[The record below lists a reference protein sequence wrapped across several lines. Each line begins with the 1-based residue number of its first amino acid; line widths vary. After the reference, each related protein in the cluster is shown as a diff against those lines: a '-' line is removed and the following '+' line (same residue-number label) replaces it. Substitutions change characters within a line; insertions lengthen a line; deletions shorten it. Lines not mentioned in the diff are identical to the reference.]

1 MFLLGFPLLLVPFAI
16 YNMIAFL
23 TPGVDWT
30 SPVGTVHMMSG
41 QDWVLTWEDVLLA
54 FAIFLLWVEIV
65 KSTRLG
71 TRSIMD
77 HILAMVLFIVMLVE
91 FPGAAGGDLDVLFAH
106 RDRPGRRAGRLHRRH
121 ARCATPDRNRRRG
134 SSLTGLGSV
143 PGRT

>member
-1 MFLLGFPLLLVPFAI
+1 MFLLGFPLLIVPFAI

-54 FAIFLLWVEIV
+54 FAIFLLWVELI
-65 KSTRLG
+65 KSTRIG
-71 TRSIMD
+71 ARSIMD

-91 FPGAAGGDLDVLFAH
+91 FLLVPRAATSTFFLLTAIALVDVLGGFIVGMRGAQ
-106 RDRPGRRAGRLHRRH
+106 RQIEIGGAGQ
-121 ARCATPDRNRRRG
+121 
-134 SSLTGLGSV
+134 V
-143 PGRT
+143 

>member
-1 MFLLGFPLLLVPFAI
+1 MFLLGFPLLIVPFAI

-91 FPGAAGGDLDVLFAH
+91 FLLVPRAATSTFFLLTAIALVDVLGGFIVGMRGAQ
-106 RDRPGRRAGRLHRRH
+106 RQIEIGGAGQ
-121 ARCATPDRNRRRG
+121 
-134 SSLTGLGSV
+134 V
-143 PGRT
+143 

>member
-1 MFLLGFPLLLVPFAI
+1 MFLLGFPLLIVPFAI

-54 FAIFLLWVEIV
+54 FAIFLLWVEII
-65 KSTRLG
+65 KSARLG
-71 TRSIMD
+71 ARSIMD

-91 FPGAAGGDLDVLFAH
+91 FLLVPRAATSTFFLLTAIVLVDVLGGFIVGMRGAQ
-106 RDRPGRRAGRLHRRH
+106 RQIEIGGAGQ
-121 ARCATPDRNRRRG
+121 
-134 SSLTGLGSV
+134 V
-143 PGRT
+143 